1 MRIQTTL
8 GCFLLLVTSA
18 LAQPDSL
25 LIPPEEDFSKYADVE
40 EAPTKRYC
48 TSKVLGISPSRLI
61 TLAYDFQG
69 SNTLNAGALEQF
81 ASEKADIHNNHGL
94 RFAANFPVISNMRWL
109 LNLGVN
115 YLEHK
120 YSFRGGAWQHPLQQ
134 SLMQNGLRS
143 YGFNATLF
151 KPFNETYFSI
161 VQGMAELNG
170 DLALSDVPSLN
181 QTKLTASLIVG
192 KKYHDRL
199 MAGIGLSRAYRGGE
213 LIYVPVL
220 LYNYTS
226 PGKKWGIEA
235 LLPVRAHF
243 RYTLNARNMLFA
255 GFELEGT
262 SYRLNNLMQANPN
275 LVNRNIELRR
285 SELRPRIVYD
295 FSLYH
300 FIWVSVQAGYR
311 INFRNALDEGEFYRS
326 SFGKEIPYLSENK
339 LSNTWYGQISI
350 NLVSP

>member
-1 MRIQTTL
+1 MRIQTAIV
-8 GCFLLLVTSA
+8 CLLLLAKGA

-25 LIPPEEDFSKYADVE
+25 LIPPEEDFSKYADVV

-69 SNTLNAGALEQF
+69 SNSLNAGALEQF
-81 ASEKADIHNNHGL
+81 SSEKAAITNNHGM
-94 RFAANFPVISNMRWL
+94 RVSANFPVISNVRWL
-109 LNLGVN
+109 LNLGIN
-115 YLEHK
+115 YLENK
-120 YSFRGGAWQHPLQQ
+120 YTFGGGARQHPLHQ

-143 YGFNATLF
+143 YGFNATVF
-151 KPFNETYFSI
+151 KPFNEKYFSI
-161 VQGMAELNG
+161 IQGMAEFNG
-170 DLALSDVPSLN
+170 DLSLKDVPSLT
-181 QTKLTASLIVG
+181 QAKISASFILG
-192 KKYHDRL
+192 RKYHDRL

-213 LIYVPVL
+213 LIYVPVV

-255 GFELEGT
+255 GFELEGS
-262 SYRLNNLMQANPN
+262 SYRLNNLVQAHPG
-275 LVNRNIELRR
+275 LINRNIELRR
-285 SELRPRIVYD
+285 AELRPRVMYD
-295 FSLYH
+295 FSLYK
-300 FIWVSVQAGYR
+300 FIWISLQAGYR
-311 INFRNALDEGEFYRS
+311 INFRYQLDEGDFYRS